1 MPGNAILIKK
11 NVAQGIVGAAI
22 AVAGTK
28 CRQCSDS
35 GTAESQTS
43 TTTMVLATD
52 CLLADGCALKIL
64 MNPVF
69 PDSPALRRTAPDP
82 DGRMRTPSRLRARNL
97 RTGAKGKGMST
108 KARNSRP

>member
-1 MPGNAILIKK
+1 MKVIQNKADKMSENAILIKK
-11 NVAQGIVGAAI
+11 NAAQGIVGAAI

-52 CLLADGCALKIL
+52 CLLADGCALMLL
-64 MNPVF
+64 MQFSLLAV
-69 PDSPALRRTAPDP
+69 
-82 DGRMRTPSRLRARNL
+82 G
-97 RTGAKGKGMST
+97 
-108 KARNSRP
+108 

>member
-35 GTAESQTS
+35 GTAESP
-43 TTTMVLATD
+43 TD

-64 MNPVF
+64 M
-69 PDSPALRRTAPDP
+69 
-82 DGRMRTPSRLRARNL
+82 RLPLLTEGEIREPGILSCRFL
-97 RTGAKGKGMST
+97 
-108 KARNSRP
+108 